1 MMILSRIW
9 YFVLAILAAFSLY
22 LASLAVGQFNRN
34 LNNASA
40 DQLKSDT
47 QVVSWAMQIDAR
59 RRIDSLLIGSVD
71 ESVRKALRASSGKD
85 AVPQASRDDGRRA
98 LTTIAG
104 SLPADYKF
112 SAMFLVDR
120 EGRVVAQTG
129 YEKASAAPEMELGGY
144 PAVFDALHG
153 FFRDDAWVWGGTV
166 YRVATRP
173 VEDEVGQ
180 PPVGAIVG
188 LTAMDT
194 DFAKELAKRSG
205 ANVMF
210 FLGSQR
216 LAVAGSDETM
226 DSATLETVATDLAG
240 LADDKSFKEKG
251 RSDLRPVG
259 SGQTSL
265 LAMYARLVGEAGE
278 AGAGVAVVRQK
289 TSLSSV
295 TGFLSHADDKDKKNV
310 SYPTIAL
317 VLILGAG
324 LGLLFSYLEHSRP
337 LGEFANQGKRLK
349 KGEIDALQ
357 LARLGGG
364 YRAIAQD
371 LNGGIERVAEKGGGA
386 IRKPADLEQILGPV
400 PAQPQMSAFSFPLP
414 EGSGVLPSHQAPG
427 SAPASPPMKPPPP
440 KPATSGPAMPGMN
453 PPGGAPKPP
462 PPAPKPAPMTK
473 MEAPAPELG
482 VQPAPTKRNVPS
494 LAAPQTEEEADE
506 STRVGDVPQQVRVQ
520 ATGSMPA
527 GSQGDPEWLKV
538 FEEFVRVK
546 KQCGEA
552 TEGLTYEKFQVTL
565 IKNRD
570 ALIARHNCKKVK
582 FTVYV
587 KEGRASLKA
596 TPIKE

>member
-1 MMILSRIW
+1 MMILSRVW
-9 YFVLAILAAFSLY
+9 YLVLSIVAAFCFY

-34 LNNASA
+34 LNNAAA

-47 QVVSWAMQIDAR
+47 QVVSWALQIDAR

-71 ESVRKALRASSGKD
+71 EGVRKALRGSSGKD

-104 SLPADYKF
+104 NLPADYKF

-120 EGRVVAQTG
+120 DGRVVAQNG
-129 YEKASAAPEMELGGY
+129 YEKASGAPEMELGGY

-153 FFRDDAWVWGGTV
+153 FSRDDAWVWGGTV

-205 ANVMF
+205 ANLMF
-210 FLGSQR
+210 FLGDQR
-216 LAVAGSDETM
+216 LAVAGTDETM
-226 DSATLETVATDLAG
+226 DTATLETVASDLKG
-240 LADDKSFKEKG
+240 LSEDKGYKEKG
-251 RSDLRPVG
+251 RSDLRPVT

-278 AGAGVAVVRQK
+278 AGAGVAVVRPK
-289 TSLSSV
+289 TALNSV

-310 SYPTIAL
+310 SYATL
-317 VLILGAG
+317 VVVLLLGTILGW
-324 LGLLFSYLEHSRP
+324 LFSFFEHTRP
-337 LGEFANQGKRLK
+337 LSEFAAQSKRLK

-364 YRAIAQD
+364 YRAIAQE
-371 LNGGIERVAEKGGGA
+371 LNGGIERVAEKGGAA

-414 EGSGVLPSHQAPG
+414 EGSGVLPAHPSAPG
-427 SAPASPPMKPPPP
+427 SAPGAPPVKAPPP
-440 KPATSGPAMPGMN
+440 KPATSGPALPGA
-453 PPGGAPKPP
+453 GGAPKPP
-462 PPAPKPAPMTK
+462 PPKAPPPMAK
-473 MEAPAPELG
+473 MEPASGPND
-482 VQPAPTKRNVPS
+482 ASTRRNVPS
-494 LAAPQTEEEADE
+494 LAEPQTEEEAEE
-506 STRVGDVPQQVRVQ
+506 STRVGDVPQQLRDQ
-520 ATGSMPA
+520 ASGSLPP
-527 GSQGDPEWLKV
+527 GDPEWTKV
-538 FEEFVRVK
+538 YDEFVRVK
-546 KQCGEA
+546 KQCGEP

-565 IKNRD
+565 VKNRD